1 MKSILLAVLILLSV
15 CAFGQVKNEDS
26 WGIHFGVGST
36 NSMISG
42 LDKMLVSDP
51 RYKGYSFEKDKYR
64 WSNWDFNF
72 GLQYEAKAP
81 DKFEKLL
88 VCWLPEVGISLATAQ
103 FKDKPIHR
111 DLTYQ
116 DSLGLKY
123 EMNYNYDY
131 FIINPLS
138 GRFGFKKRGN
148 DKAEKWDW
156 AAFLEL
162 SMPYHI
168 NISNTNLTYTSNVKN
183 NAEEDLV
190 VESELK
196 KYLIG
201 SNYFSFRFG
210 AGGMLHFGENIALTL
225 RGSRTLGFRDVIDT
239 QANAHGFINNTNK
252 RTTWNGSIG
261 IAIYFY

>member
-1 MKSILLAVLILLSV
+1 MKSILSAVLILLSV
-15 CAFGQVKNEDS
+15 CAFGQPKTEDS
-26 WGIHFGVGST
+26 WGIHFNFGAT
-36 NSMISG
+36 NQRISG
-42 LDKMLVSDP
+42 LDKLLVSDP
-51 RYKGYSFEKDKYR
+51 KYKDYKFDVDKSR
-64 WSNWDFNF
+64 WANWDFNF

-81 DKFEKLL
+81 ENFQKLL

-103 FKDKPIHR
+103 FKEKPIHR
-111 DLTYQ
+111 DLKYQ

-138 GRFGFKKRGN
+138 GRFGIKSRGN
-148 DKAEKWDW
+148 DKADKWDW
-156 AAFLEL
+156 AGFIEF

-183 NAEEDLV
+183 NEEEDLII
-190 VESELK
+190 ESELK
-196 KYLIG
+196 KYIIG
-201 SNYFSFRFG
+201 SNYFGFKFG
-210 AGGMLHFGENIALTL
+210 FGGMLHFGENVALTL

-252 RTTWNGSIG
+252 RNAWNGSISVT
-261 IAIYFY
+261 IYFY